1 MVVFVLIVDAQDS
14 AVGVGLP
21 IDQVVCLLIIKVD
34 LFEYMLT
41 LAEIFPIRQ
50 VLEALAHHL
59 IDWQIGNTHQ
69 STGSLL

>member
-14 AVGVGLP
+14 AVSVGLP

-34 LFEYMLT
+34 LFEYMLA
-41 LAEIFPIRQ
+41 LAEIFSIRQ

-59 IDWQIGNTHQ
+59 IDWQIRNTHQ
-69 STGSLL
+69 STRSLL